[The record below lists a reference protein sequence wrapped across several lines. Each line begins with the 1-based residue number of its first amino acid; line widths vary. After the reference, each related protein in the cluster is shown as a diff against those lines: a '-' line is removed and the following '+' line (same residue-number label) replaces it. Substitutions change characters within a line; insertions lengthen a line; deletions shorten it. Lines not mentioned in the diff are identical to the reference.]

1 MTTPVFPQQSPVRA
15 SPFLIAV
22 FGPTGSGKSELA
34 EALADRITAALINA
48 DAFQVYRGLD
58 IGTNKS
64 GRKGDYALID
74 IKSPHEGYGVGEF
87 VQDANHELARI
98 YEQGKN
104 AIVVGGTGLY
114 IRALFEEY
122 RDLAPAPSTD
132 LREKLQAAPLVELL
146 ADLDRLSPGLRI
158 DRHNRIRVQRA
169 LERALAPTAPIDFRL
184 PPFRKVKLGLEI
196 DPLKLGNALDRRVL
210 NLLDKGWIGEVQG
223 LLSMGVLE
231 DSPAFRAIGY
241 AEISQY
247 LSDKLTFEGL
257 VETIQLQTRQYA
269 KRQRAWMRSEP
280 NLVQIN
286 RAKCGPVSTMD
297 VEMTLQRINE
307 LTNQG

>member
-1 MTTPVFPQQSPVRA
+1 MPHPKSDLRA
-15 SPFLIAV
+15 PTLIAL

-34 EALADRITAALINA
+34 EALADCIDAELINA

-64 GRKGDYALID
+64 GRKSDYALID

-87 VQDANHELARI
+87 VQDANHELARA

-122 RDLAPAPSTD
+122 RDLAPAPSPD
-132 LREKLQAAPLVELL
+132 LREKLQSVPLVELL
-146 ADLDRLSPGLRI
+146 AELDRLCPGLRI
-158 DRHNRIRVQRA
+158 DRGNRIRVQRA
-169 LERALAPTAPIDFRL
+169 LEKALAPTAPIDFRL
-184 PPFRKVKLGLEI
+184 PPFRKVKLGLEV
-196 DPLKLGNALDRRVL
+196 DPLELAHTLDRRVL
-210 NLLDKGWIGEVQG
+210 ALFDKGWIGEVEG
-223 LLSMGVLE
+223 LLSDGVLE

-241 AEISQY
+241 AEISRF
-247 LSDKLTFEGL
+247 LRDKLTFEGL

-280 NLVQIN
+280 NLVQFN
-286 RAKCGPVSTMD
+286 RANCGPASSTD
-297 VEMTLQRINE
+297 VETTLKRINE

>member
-1 MTTPVFPQQSPVRA
+1 M
-15 SPFLIAV
+15 IAV

-34 EALADRITAALINA
+34 EALTDRIDAELINA

-64 GRKGDYALID
+64 DRRGDYALID
-74 IKSPHEGYGVGEF
+74 IKSPNEGYGVGEF
-87 VQDANHELARI
+87 VQDASHELARI
-98 YEQGKN
+98 YEQGKH

-122 RDLAPAPSTD
+122 RDLAPAPSPD
-132 LREKLQAAPLVELL
+132 LRETLRTAPLIELL
-146 ADLDRLSPGLRI
+146 AELDRLSPGHKV

-169 LERALAPTAPIDFRL
+169 LEKALAPTAPIEFRL
-184 PPFRKVKLGLEI
+184 PAFRKVKLGLEI
-196 DPLKLGNALDRRVL
+196 DPLELAQNLDRRVL
-210 NLLDKGWIGEVQG
+210 NLLDKGWIGEVEG
-223 LLSMGVLE
+223 LLSEGVLE

-241 AEISQY
+241 AQIAQF

-280 NLVQIN
+280 NLMLIK
-286 RAKCGPVSTMD
+286 RANCGPASSTD
-297 VEMTLQRINE
+297 VETTLKRINE
-307 LTNQG
+307 LNNQG